1 MHFSAYFY
9 QLLRKWLLRLK
20 TDPLL
25 LLITISAL
33 LFFATDCFYV
43 LLSRPLFTF
52 FPSGD
57 EPHYLVMSQTILK
70 YHSLDV
76 MQDYKNGD
84 YHQFYPIML
93 TPHVVRNLYGHL
105 LPLHNIGGPV
115 LWLLPYALLGRL
127 GVVFFIS
134 LVSILIVVN
143 IYRLLCLMRC
153 SERTAFM
160 VSLSYALASPIY
172 IYSHLV
178 FVEVLGAF
186 ICIYVLRKISQVEVT
201 SVELWLC
208 SFLIGLLPWIHIRF
222 ALLELSLFCLLLY
235 KLYQQHRLRQ
245 VAQDVAL
252 LFPVAVLFVL
262 LEVFSI
268 VIWGTWNP
276 AASQIANYNSPF
288 EILPLKS
295 IFLGLFFDQEH
306 GLLFSSPIFLFLLI
320 GIALSVRK
328 QLLGYNLSML
338 IISTP
343 YIILFAS
350 FRNWFGG
357 ANPPG
362 RYLLVLLPLYCYYLA
377 YALERLQNSL
387 ARVWFYVSI
396 GYGLLYNLASM
407 SPPYNG
413 FNAEYGFNV
422 TLQLLAFV
430 HLPVTDYL
438 PSLFACKQS
447 LFPNCE
453 QREVTLFAI
462 WIAFFSVLA
471 LLMVV
476 QNRKKETNMSANDL
490 IQQEAKGCNNVEE
503 IG

>member
-1 MHFSAYFY
+1 VHFSAYFC
-9 QLLRKWLLRLK
+9 QLLRKWLLHLK
-20 TDPLL
+20 NDRLL
-25 LLITISAL
+25 LLVTISTL
-33 LFFATDCFYV
+33 LYFTTDCFYV
-43 LLSRPLFTF
+43 LLSGPFFTF

-57 EPHYLVMSQTILK
+57 EPHYLALSQTILK

-76 MQDYKNGD
+76 IQDYKNGD

-93 TPHVVRNLYGHL
+93 TPHVVRNLHGQL
-105 LPLHNIGGPV
+105 LPLHNIGGPI

-134 LVSILIVVN
+134 MVSMLIVVN
-143 IYRLLCLMRC
+143 IYRLLCLMGCR
-153 SERTAFM
+153 ERIAFM

-172 IYSHLV
+172 VYSHLV

-186 ICIYVLRKISQVEVT
+186 ICVYVLRKILQVEVS

-222 ALLELSLFCLLLY
+222 ALLEFSLFCLLLY
-235 KLYQQHRLRQ
+235 KLYRQHRLRH
-245 VAQDVAL
+245 VTQDVAL
-252 LFPVAVLFVL
+252 LFPVAVLFVA

-268 VIWGTWNP
+268 VVWGTWNP
-276 AASQIANYNSPF
+276 AASQVASHNGPF
-288 EILPLKS
+288 EILPAKS

-320 GIALSVRK
+320 GITLSARK
-328 QLLGYNLSML
+328 QLLSYNLSML
-338 IISTP
+338 LISIP

-350 FRNWFGG
+350 FRIWFGG

-387 ARVWFYVSI
+387 ARAWFYVSI
-396 GYGLLYNLASM
+396 GYGLLYNLASI
-407 SPPYNG
+407 SPPHNG
-413 FNAEYGFNV
+413 FNAENGFNE
-422 TLQLLAFV
+422 TLHLLAFV

-453 QREVTLFAI
+453 QREVILFAV
-462 WIAFFSVLA
+462 WIAFFSMLSFF
-471 LLMVV
+471 MVV
-476 QNRKKETNMSANDL
+476 QNRKKA
-490 IQQEAKGCNNVEE
+490 AP
-503 IG
+503 